1 MKNMNHRGGCPGR
14 TLIILSVLFMAAASG
29 LFASGSGEG
38 ERADGEIPGLKA
50 EPTGGEDF
58 GYLEEFQGLHIT
70 GTPADIDIESY
81 RLKIEGLVENPLEL
95 TFSEIKAMPSERREI
110 QLVCPGFFVDTG
122 YWTGVPLKYLLE
134 EAGAASNA
142 RSLVFV
148 EEGGGYSSIIGLDRA
163 RGDGVMVAYHFND
176 EEFHR
181 VHGYPVRI
189 VAEGVDG
196 NVWVKWLGTIRV
208 Q

>member
-1 MKNMNHRGGCPGR
+1 MKK
-14 TLIILSVLFMAAASG
+14 TYILCVILAVVSTG
-29 LFASGSGEG
+29 LFASGSGESRAAG
-38 ERADGEIPGLKA
+38 EEPVLKA

-70 GTPADIDIESY
+70 GTPADIDIDTF
-81 RLKIEGLVENPLEL
+81 RLKIVGLVENPLEL
-95 TFSEIKAMPSERREI
+95 SFSEIKAMTSVRREI
-110 QLVCPGFFVDTG
+110 TLVCPGFFVDQG
-122 YWTGVPLKYLLE
+122 YWTGVPLKDLLE
-134 EAGAASNA
+134 KAGAASNA

-148 EEGGGYSSIIGLDRA
+148 EEGDGYSSLLRLERA
-163 RGDGVMVAYHFND
+163 LEAGTMVAYHFND

-181 VHGYPVRI
+181 VHGYPLRI
-189 VAEGVDG
+189 VADGVDG